1 MNTEQTRK
9 SREIE
14 STTHGAARS
23 VADLHAPSVT
33 DSPPSPRS
41 VAQRIL
47 IVEDERR
54 LREML
59 LAYITEMGLE
69 PTGASSAESAL
80 KLLEHQQFATALV
93 DLNLPGMGGM
103 DFCQRVRQRWPS
115 TQLIILTGFG
125 DLETAKRAIRL
136 EVVDFLTK
144 PCGMDN
150 LEAALGRARLRWL
163 DRWLATA
170 DQRAVPTP
178 PSRSHGES
186 APTSSPPAKPL
197 HGVSIDDMERQLI
210 IAALERHEGSREAAA
225 AELGISVRKLYY
237 RLRQYQQ
244 RGLLPQE

>member
-14 STTHGAARS
+14 STAQV
-23 VADLHAPSVT
+23 VADSST
-33 DSPPSPRS
+33 DNPSPRS

-59 LAYITEMGLE
+59 LSYITEMGLD

-80 KLLEHQQFATALV
+80 KLLEHQSFATALV
-93 DLNLPGMGGM
+93 DLNLPGMSGM
-103 DFCQRVRQRWPS
+103 DFCQRVRQQWPS
-115 TQLIILTGFG
+115 IQLIILTGFG
-125 DLETAKRAIRL
+125 DLESAKRAIRL

-170 DQRAVPTP
+170 DQRPAPTP
-178 PSRSHGES
+178 PRPQSES
-186 APTSSPPAKPL
+186 APAPSQPPMPN
-197 HGVSIDDMERQLI
+197 GVSLDDMERQLI
-210 IAALERHEGSREAAA
+210 IAALHRHDGSREAAA

-244 RGLLPQE
+244 RGLLPQD

>member
-1 MNTEQTRK
+1 MTSEHARK
-9 SREIE
+9 TVDVEE
-14 STTHGAARS
+14 MRS
-23 VADLHAPSVT
+23 SV
-33 DSPPSPRS
+33 DEPASASSPRS
-41 VAQRIL
+41 IAQKIL
-47 IVEDERR
+47 IVDDERR

-80 KLLEHQQFATALV
+80 RLLEQQMFAIAIV

-115 TQLIILTGFG
+115 IQLIILTGFG
-125 DLETAKRAIRL
+125 DLEAAKRAIRL

-170 DQRAVPTP
+170 DHRAIPTQQP
-178 PSRSHGES
+178 EVHVEPAALHSV
-186 APTSSPPAKPL
+186 SSP
-197 HGVSIDDMERQLI
+197 VSIDDMERKLI
-210 IAALERHEGSREAAA
+210 LAAIERHDGSREAAA

-244 RGLLPQE
+244 RGLLPHE

>member
-14 STTHGAARS
+14 PAGHIAADAFS
-23 VADLHAPSVT
+23 PSAADT
-33 DSPPSPRS
+33 PSPRS
-41 VAQRIL
+41 IAQRIL

-69 PTGASSAESAL
+69 PIGASSAESAL
-80 KLLEHQQFATALV
+80 KLLEHQSFATALV
-93 DLNLPGMGGM
+93 DLNLPGMSGM
-103 DFCQRVRQRWPS
+103 DFCQRVRKQWPS
-115 TQLIILTGFG
+115 IQLIILTGFG
-125 DLETAKRAIRL
+125 DLESAKRAIRL

-170 DQRAVPTP
+170 DQRPAPTP
-178 PSRSHGES
+178 PRSHNES
-186 APTSSPPAKPL
+186 APAPAFFQALP
-197 HGVSIDDMERQLI
+197 HGVSLDDMERQLI
-210 IAALERHEGSREAAA
+210 IAALHRHDGSREAAA

-244 RGLLPQE
+244 RGLLPQD

>member
-14 STTHGAARS
+14 STAQVAAESFPSS
-23 VADLHAPSVT
+23 VA

-59 LAYITEMGLE
+59 VTYITEMGLD
-69 PTGASSAESAL
+69 PTSASSAESAL
-80 KLLEHQQFATALV
+80 KLLEHQSFATALV
-93 DLNLPGMGGM
+93 DLNLPGMSGM
-103 DFCQRVRQRWPS
+103 DFCQRVRQQWPS
-115 TQLIILTGFG
+115 IQLIILTGFG
-125 DLETAKRAIRL
+125 DLESAKRAIRL

-170 DQRAVPTP
+170 DQRPAPTP
-178 PSRSHGES
+178 PRSHTES
-186 APTSSPPAKPL
+186 APAPSPPMP
-197 HGVSIDDMERQLI
+197 HGVSLDDMERQLI
-210 IAALERHEGSREAAA
+210 IAALERHNGSREAAA

>member
-14 STTHGAARS
+14 STSQVAAES
-23 VADLHAPSVT
+23 FAPSAA
-33 DSPPSPRS
+33 DSPPSPRT

-59 LAYITEMGLE
+59 LAYITEMGLD

-80 KLLEHQQFATALV
+80 KLLEHQPFATALV
-93 DLNLPGMGGM
+93 DLNLPGMSGM
-103 DFCQRVRQRWPS
+103 DFCQRVRQHWPS

-125 DLETAKRAIRL
+125 DLESAKRAIRL

-170 DQRAVPTP
+170 DQRPAPTP
-178 PSRSHGES
+178 PRSHNES
-186 APTSSPPAKPL
+186 APAPL
-197 HGVSIDDMERQLI
+197 TTPLPHGVSLDDMERQLI
-210 IAALERHEGSREAAA
+210 IAALHRHDGSREAAA

-244 RGLLPQE
+244 RGLLPQD

>member
-1 MNTEQTRK
+1 VNSENGK
-9 SREIE
+9 KPIE
-14 STTHGAARS
+14 METARRQSGGA
-23 VADLHAPSVT
+23 VASA
-33 DSPPSPRS
+33 SPASPRS

-54 LREML
+54 LHEML
-59 LAYITEMGLE
+59 VAYLTEMGLE
-69 PTGASSAESAL
+69 PAGAASAETAL
-80 KLLEHQQFATALV
+80 RLLEQQPFAIAIV

-115 TQLIILTGFG
+115 IQLIILTGFG
-125 DLETAKRAIRL
+125 DLEMAKRAIRL
-136 EVVDFLTK
+136 DVVDFLTK

-170 DQRAVPTP
+170 DH
-178 PSRSHGES
+178 RSL
-186 APTSSPPAKPL
+186 SPPPPEPHAESVQSSSTPL
-197 HGVSIDDMERQLI
+197 PVSIDDMERQLI
-210 IAALERHEGSREAAA
+210 LAAVERHNGSREAAA

-244 RGLLPQE
+244 RGLISQE

>member
-1 MNTEQTRK
+1 MSSENGKK
-9 SREIE
+9 SQEMELPRRHSSAPVAG
-14 STTHGAARS
+14 ST
-23 VADLHAPSVT
+23 APA
-33 DSPPSPRS
+33 PASPRS

-59 LAYITEMGLE
+59 QAYLTEMGLE
-69 PTGASSAESAL
+69 PTGAASAETAL
-80 KLLEHQQFATALV
+80 RLLEQQPFAIAIV

-103 DFCQRVRQRWPS
+103 DFCQRVRQRWS
-115 TQLIILTGFG
+115 SMQLIILTGFG

-136 EVVDFLTK
+136 DVVDFLTK

-163 DRWLATA
+163 DHWLATA
-170 DQRAVPTP
+170 DHRSLGTLPPEPHTDPGPSSSTP
-178 PSRSHGES
+178 LP
-186 APTSSPPAKPL
+186 
-197 HGVSIDDMERQLI
+197 VSIDDMERQLI
-210 IAALERHEGSREAAA
+210 LAAVERHNGSREAAA

-244 RGLLPQE
+244 RGLIAQE